1 MDIAEIANQA
11 PLDED
16 EIQHV
21 IDGSKKL
28 AKIIDTAKSTG
39 LQVSII
45 PLLDGS
51 FICTGNEG

>member
-16 EIQHV
+16 AIQHV
-21 IDGSKKL
+21 IDGSEKL

-45 PLLDGS
+45 PS
-51 FICTGNEG
+51 S